1 MSTDTAMSASNAT
14 GTSTDTPVSRE
25 AIFAQ
30 VRKILVELFEID
42 AGDIHPEARL
52 YEDLD
57 IDSIDA
63 VDLVVEL
70 KQFTGR
76 RVNPEDFKSVRSIND
91 VVTAV
96 ERLMQ
101 R

>member
-1 MSTDTAMSASNAT
+1 MPCVNSWRPAVSAEQQTASRAEIYAHVRSTL
-14 GTSTDTPVSRE
+14 
-25 AIFAQ
+25 I
-30 VRKILVELFEID
+30 ELFEID
-42 AGDIHPEARL
+42 AADIHPEALL

-70 KQFTGR
+70 KKFTGR
-76 RVNPEDFKSVRSIND
+76 RIEANDFKSVRSLDD

-96 ERLMQ
+96 EQLMQ
-101 R
+101 RQA

>member
-1 MSTDTAMSASNAT
+1 MSAEQQTA
-14 GTSTDTPVSRE
+14 SRE
-25 AIFAQ
+25 EIYTH
-30 VRKILVELFEID
+30 VRSTLIELFEID
-42 AGDIHPEARL
+42 AADIHPEALL

-70 KQFTGR
+70 KKFPGR
-76 RVNPEDFKSVRSIND
+76 RIEANDFKSVRSLDD

-96 ERLMQ
+96 EQLMQ
-101 R
+101 RQA

>member
-1 MSTDTAMSASNAT
+1 MSTETADHQRAEILAH
-14 GTSTDTPVSRE
+14 
-25 AIFAQ
+25 I
-30 VRKILVELFEID
+30 RKTLVELFEIN
-42 AGDIHPEARL
+42 ASDIEPDARL

-76 RVNPEDFKSVRSIND
+76 RIKPEDFKSVRTIND

-96 ERLMQ
+96 EQLMQ

>member
-1 MSTDTAMSASNAT
+1 VSA
-14 GTSTDTPVSRE
+14 DQPTPSRE
-25 AIFAQ
+25 EIYAH
-30 VRKILVELFEID
+30 VRSTLIELFEIE
-42 AGDIHPEARL
+42 AADIHPEARL

-70 KQFTGR
+70 KKFTGR
-76 RVNPEDFKSVRSIND
+76 RIDANDFKSVRTLND

-96 ERLMQ
+96 EQLTQ
-101 R
+101 RQA

>member
-1 MSTDTAMSASNAT
+1 MNAKAPLMQ
-14 GTSTDTPVSRE
+14 DDALFE
-25 AIFAQ
+25 H
-30 VRKILVELFEID
+30 VRRTLVELFEIE
-42 AGDIHPEARL
+42 ASEIVPEARL

-70 KQFTGR
+70 KRFTGKR
-76 RVNPEDFKSVRSIND
+76 IDPTDFKSVRTID
-91 VVTAV
+91 DIVVAL

-101 R
+101 RD